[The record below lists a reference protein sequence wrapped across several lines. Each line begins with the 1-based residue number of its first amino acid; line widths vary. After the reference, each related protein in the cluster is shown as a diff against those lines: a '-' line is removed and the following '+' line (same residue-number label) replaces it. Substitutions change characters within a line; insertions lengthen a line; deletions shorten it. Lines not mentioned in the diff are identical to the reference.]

1 MPEEITS
8 KFYGCGTPLPLG
20 VTGLRVLDLGSGTG
34 RDCYVAA
41 RLVGETGSVTG
52 VHAGPVQRQGKGN
65 DITCCSYSN
74 NQDVLH
80 SANPSVSAC
89 QTVKGVGCVCVRAH
103 GRGWLMVWHMRDGGR
118 LTLHLAAAQ

>member
-1 MPEEITS
+1 MPLTHGPAPFQVPEEITS

-65 DITCCSYSN
+65 DITCCS
-74 NQDVLH
+74 
-80 SANPSVSAC
+80 
-89 QTVKGVGCVCVRAH
+89 
-103 GRGWLMVWHMRDGGR
+103 
-118 LTLHLAAAQ
+118 